1 MHSFGMYGGGSVLTC
16 GSDKNGRVELLER
29 WEHSGRGLI
38 LIVNVYYKFLR
49 DGLDLGYVLL

>member
-16 GSDKNGRVELLER
+16 GSDKNGCDGLLER

-38 LIVNVYYKFLR
+38 VCVMQAYY